1 MYCKVR
7 CWVPFLFCSVGF
19 KQSPQENAFYL
30 YFCIHT
36 ISLLFT
42 AITRFVCEGKMQVS
56 MVVLSSPGN
65 DHLLSLM
72 SSTVHRVHSSHL
84 CDRSSVHSARVLESM
99 ERVPIATAM
108 PWTTTELD
116 AIVRYVFQ

>member
-1 MYCKVR
+1 M
-7 CWVPFLFCSVGF
+7 LSICSF
-19 KQSPQENAFYL
+19 AYTLYHCFFNA
-30 YFCIHT
+30 T
-36 ISLLFT
+36 
-42 AITRFVCEGKMQVS
+42 TRFVCEGKMHVS

-84 CDRSSVHSARVLESM
+84 CDRSSVHSARVLQSM

-108 PWTTTELD
+108 PSTTTELD
-116 AIVRYVFQ
+116 AIVRDVFQ